1 MFVQLKLE
9 YMNSYKSIKNVRSN
23 IDYSKELNSSKIELF
38 QNNTLRPIL
47 KHLNSQINH
56 IVIFH
61 CCKLIPGFKEINET
75 DQKNH
80 IESLLTKNI
89 YLKNILLGC
98 VLGLLDEDELKEYLQ
113 NETEINKRIFS
124 LLRKRISDQYIHFL

>member
-1 MFVQLKLE
+1 MFTLIKAG
-9 YMNSYKSIKNVRSN
+9 YMNSKKSIKNVRSN

-56 IVIFH
+56 IVIFQ
-61 CCKLIPGFKEINET
+61 CCKLIPDFKEINET

-98 VLGLLDEDELKEYLQ
+98 VLGLLDEDELKEYRNSAQEMLG
-113 NETEINKRIFS
+113 
-124 LLRKRISDQYIHFL
+124 